1 MSAHGHLSDL
11 LAPRIEQ
18 REVAVWSSAMVL
30 VAALHAGGGW
40 WLHSQMQTE
49 RRGGE
54 ETPAVMLDLAPMVV
68 APEAVPL
75 DESNLIESNYAEAS
89 DEPIEEIDPEPTE
102 AVADKVIEAEEV
114 EPVDQAEIAETVPD
128 NIEPVTPEEI
138 TEPVPEE
145 VAEIKPEEVAEIK
158 PEAVAQETEAVIPD
172 LVEAPLPEVAMLV
185 PEPKPTLEEPKPVEK
200 PVRKKTPEPKKKVAA
215 KPKPK
220 QQEAPDLARSAQNAP
235 KAAAPSA
242 SKGGTGSSLSPA
254 KWASQVRA
262 RIVRASR
269 STRGTGRVMISFAV
283 SSSGQISSVSV
294 SGSSGDPNLDR
305 AAVSIV
311 RRASPVPAPP
321 PGVSRNVTV
330 PVKFGR

>member
-1 MSAHGHLSDL
+1 MSAHGHLSDM
-11 LAPRIEQ
+11 LAPRIER
-18 REVAVWSSAMVL
+18 REVVVWSSAVVL

-49 RRGGE
+49 PRGGE
-54 ETPAVMLDLAPMVV
+54 EIPAVMLDLAPMVV

-75 DESNLIESNYAEAS
+75 DEANLIESNFAEATE
-89 DEPIEEIDPEPTE
+89 EPIEEIEPEPTE

-114 EPVDQAEIAETVPD
+114 EPVDQTEVAETVPET
-128 NIEPVTPEEI
+128 IEPVTPEEV
-138 TEPVPEE
+138 TEPVQEE
-145 VAEIKPEEVAEIK
+145 VAEIKPEEVEPEEVVQQAED
-158 PEAVAQETEAVIPD
+158 VIPD

-185 PEPKPTLEEPKPVEK
+185 PEPKPILEEPRAVEK
-200 PVRKKTPEPKKKVAA
+200 PVVKKKPEPKKKVAA
-215 KPKPK
+215 RPKPK
-220 QQEAPDLARSAQNAP
+220 LQEAPDLAKSAQNAP
-235 KAAAPSA
+235 KTAAPSA
-242 SKGGTGSSLSPA
+242 SKGGTGSSVSPA

-269 STRGTGRVMISFAV
+269 SARGTGRVMVSFAV

-294 SGSSGDPNLDR
+294 SGSSGDPDLDR

-311 RRASPVPAPP
+311 RRASPVPPPP
-321 PGVSRNVTV
+321 PGVNRSVTV

>member
-11 LAPRIEQ
+11 LAPRIER
-18 REVAVWSSAMVL
+18 REVAVWSSAIVL

-40 WLHSQMQTE
+40 WLHSQMQSE
-49 RRGGE
+49 PRGGGE
-54 ETPAVMLDLAPMVV
+54 IPAVMLDLAPIVV
-68 APEAVPL
+68 APESVPL
-75 DESNLIESNYAEAS
+75 DEANLIESNFAEAS

-102 AVADKVIEAEEV
+102 AVADEVIEAEEV
-114 EPVDQAEIAETVPD
+114 EPVDQVEIAEAVPES
-128 NIEPVTPEEI
+128 IEPVTPEEV
-138 TEPVPEE
+138 TEV
-145 VAEIKPEEVAEIK
+145 KPEEVAEIK
-158 PEAVAQETEAVIPD
+158 PDAVAQEAEEVIPD
-172 LVEAPLPEVAMLV
+172 LVEAALPEVAMLV
-185 PEPKPTLEEPKPVEK
+185 PEPKPILEEPKAVEK
-200 PVRKKTPEPKKKVAA
+200 PARRKTPEPKKKVAA

-220 QQEAPDLARSAQNAP
+220 QQEAPDLARSAQNAR
-235 KAAAPSA
+235 KEAAPSA

>member
-11 LAPRIEQ
+11 LAPRIER
-18 REVAVWSSAMVL
+18 REVAVWSSAIVL

-40 WLHSQMQTE
+40 WLHSQMQSE
-49 RRGGE
+49 PRGGGE
-54 ETPAVMLDLAPMVV
+54 IPAVMLDLAPIVV
-68 APEAVPL
+68 APESVPL
-75 DESNLIESNYAEAS
+75 DEANLIESNFAEAS

-102 AVADKVIEAEEV
+102 AVADEVIEAEEV
-114 EPVDQAEIAETVPD
+114 EPVDQVEIAEAVPES
-128 NIEPVTPEEI
+128 IEPVTPEEV
-138 TEPVPEE
+138 TEPVLEE
-145 VAEIKPEEVAEIK
+145 VAEIKPEEIVPEEVAE
-158 PEAVAQETEAVIPD
+158 EAEPVVPD

-185 PEPKPTLEEPKPVEK
+185 PEPKPIFEEPKPVETK
-200 PVRKKTPEPKKKVAA
+200 PEAKKTPEPKKKVAA

-220 QQEAPDLARSAQNAP
+220 QREAPDLARSAQNAP